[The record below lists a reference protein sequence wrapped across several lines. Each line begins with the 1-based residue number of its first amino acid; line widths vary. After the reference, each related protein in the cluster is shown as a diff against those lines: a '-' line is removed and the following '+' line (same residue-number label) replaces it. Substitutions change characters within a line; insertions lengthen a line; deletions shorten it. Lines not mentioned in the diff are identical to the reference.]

1 MKKLT
6 CNIFLKAG
14 FLGLVLPAVFAPSA
28 AAQAL
33 SGFDCLIEPNAVI
46 EVGTSENGVLAELG
60 VQRGDV
66 IKKGQE
72 LARLESK
79 VEQLAVQLARAR
91 AEMQAEVES
100 SRMNVDYLDRQSKR
114 IDEMVKKQALPSQEK
129 DRAETELALAK
140 FQLQQSGENRRVAE
154 IELERAMEALA
165 RRTIRSPINGVVME
179 RLISPGEL
187 VDERPIVKVAEIVPL
202 RVEVILPV
210 EHYKAVELGMKAE
223 VTPWIP
229 GLGPRE
235 ATVVTVDAVVDA
247 ASNTFGVQ
255 LELPNEDR
263 GIPGGIRCDISF
275 LGATE
280 TALP

>member
-14 FLGLVLPAVFAPSA
+14 ILGLVLPAVFPSA
-28 AAQAL
+28 AAQGL

-129 DRAETELALAK
+129 DRAETELAAAADDDRGRGQVRIPLPGDRRRCTACTTSALPATSTNAIRYALRDPSAYFSSVK
-140 FQLQQSGENRRVAE
+140 SVERTSSGSGGSSGIAWLRR
-154 IELERAMEALA
+154 
-165 RRTIRSPINGVVME
+165 IRSRRIRR
-179 RLISPGEL
+179 RL
-187 VDERPIVKVAEIVPL
+187 A
-202 RVEVILPV
+202 
-210 EHYKAVELGMKAE
+210 
-223 VTPWIP
+223 
-229 GLGPRE
+229 
-235 ATVVTVDAVVDA
+235 
-247 ASNTFGVQ
+247 
-255 LELPNEDR
+255 
-263 GIPGGIRCDISF
+263 
-275 LGATE
+275 
-280 TALP
+280 

>member
-28 AAQAL
+28 AAQGL